1 MSILFIAGLPR
12 SANLGVADLL
22 YKRFNSFSTPALM
35 TGHLHLAAAL
45 SDVDLDQFSSPLNF
59 YQSKEAL
66 LRALIRLHQMPVSFE
81 SYNSLYNFYFSDL
94 ASQSKFNRSQFL
106 SRVYSSG
113 FLIIDPSFS
122 HCLYSKLINNLPFV
136 ESGCF
141 LLVIWRHPI
150 YFCLDLMNG
159 VYSFDSCL
167 QCVLASDQLSFPLD
181 PLQVWVQF
189 VASYLEVLK
198 APSDTLKMVLQV
210 KRERFHC
217 SNIIQQL
224 SNGLSIEL
232 QPLSSKSSLANV
244 TPLYH
249 ECPFS
254 GDPSYVFPDEQESIE
269 VSVKELSRFSNCSRV
284 IQEVIN
290 LSASLG
296 YLICD

>member
-1 MSILFIAGLPR
+1 M
-12 SANLGVADLL
+12 
-22 YKRFNSFSTPALM
+22 
-35 TGHLHLAAAL
+35 
-45 SDVDLDQFSSPLNF
+45 
-59 YQSKEAL
+59 
-66 LRALIRLHQMPVSFE
+66 RALIRLHQMPVSFE

-94 ASQSKFNRSQFL
+94 DSQSKLNRPKFL
-106 SRVYSSG
+106 SRVDSSG
-113 FLIIDPSFS
+113 VLIVDPSFS
-122 HCLYSKLINNLPFV
+122 HCLHPKLINNLHFV
-136 ESGCF
+136 ESGCI

-150 YFCLDLMNG
+150 YFCLDLLNG